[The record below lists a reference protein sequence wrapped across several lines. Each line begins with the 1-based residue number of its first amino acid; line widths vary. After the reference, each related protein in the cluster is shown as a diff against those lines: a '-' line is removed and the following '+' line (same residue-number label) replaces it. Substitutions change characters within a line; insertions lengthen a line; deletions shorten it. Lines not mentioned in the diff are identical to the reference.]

1 MAYIYESPDK
11 GKTIYRRE
19 FNNYKKREKIMQMM
33 SLFDYLGH
41 AAGSELGRQV
51 AEAASMSRV
60 KSEMREISNPKYT
73 GKVMLYPKAFLD
85 LYFKNNLN
93 EGASGKQLLRG

>member
-1 MAYIYESPDK
+1 MTYIYESPDK
-11 GKTIYRRE
+11 GKTVYRRE

-33 SLFDYLGH
+33 SLYDYLGH
-41 AAGSELGRQV
+41 AAGPELGRQV

-60 KSEMREISNPKYT
+60 KSEMREVANPKYT

-85 LYFKNNLN
+85 LYFKKGLN
-93 EGASGKQLLRG
+93 ESSNGKQLLRG

>member
-1 MAYIYESPDK
+1 
-11 GKTIYRRE
+11 
-19 FNNYKKREKIMQMM
+19 
-33 SLFDYLGH
+33 
-41 AAGSELGRQV
+41 
-51 AEAASMSRV
+51 MSRV